1 MSEVSRV
8 ARLVD
13 ALQYAIGL
21 TGVVAGL
28 LLPVSLLF
36 GAGVTGV
43 KYGLFLFGVLS
54 MGYATLLAWP
64 RSPSDLE
71 AEGADREETRF
82 QAALRRVPPAA
93 WYPLA
98 PKERYLDWVRLYLAT
113 ICLWLSSFG
122 LEAILGV

>member
-1 MSEVSRV
+1 MSDVLRV

-13 ALQYAIGL
+13 AVQYALGL
-21 TGVVAGL
+21 SAAVTVL
-28 LLPVSLLF
+28 LLPVSLAVGSGL
-36 GAGVTGV
+36 TGV

-71 AEGADREETRF
+71 TEGVDREETWF
-82 QAALRRVPPAA
+82 QGLLRRLPPAA

-98 PKERYLDWVRLYLAT
+98 PEERYLDWTRLYLAT
-113 ICLWLSSFG
+113 VCLWLSSFA
-122 LEAILGV
+122 LEAVLGV